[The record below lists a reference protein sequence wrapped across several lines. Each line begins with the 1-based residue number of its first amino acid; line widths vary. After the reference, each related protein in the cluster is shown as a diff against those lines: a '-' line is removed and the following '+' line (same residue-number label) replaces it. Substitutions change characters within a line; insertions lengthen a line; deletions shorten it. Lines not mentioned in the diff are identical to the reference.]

1 MRDRKDLEL
10 VAESL
15 AEIFRGVFDALD
27 DLVARTARL
36 LEHRP
41 PSVDLAAL
49 DPTAIQLVQGSEL
62 IVGAG
67 YVAAPGALRDT
78 DYWLQWWADYD
89 VPRTGHPQRLH
100 VELDPGSELFREYVE
115 LPWFAV
121 PAESRERHVT
131 GPYVDYLCTDED
143 TFTFTVPVVSRASFR
158 GVVGADVYARDVER
172 LALPELRRLGEPA
185 VLLNG
190 ANRVV
195 AAVSSAHVPGDLVR
209 APLTSG
215 PPRTDTGADDHW
227 TVLPLP
233 GMPFAVAVGP
243 ARAGA

>member
-1 MRDRKDLEL
+1 MGDRLDHEL

-15 AEIFRGVFDALD
+15 AQIFCGVFDALG
-27 DLVARTARL
+27 DLVVRTTRL

-41 PSVDLAAL
+41 PSADLAAL

-121 PAESRERHVT
+121 PAESGERHVT

-143 TFTFTVPVVSRASFR
+143 TFTFTVPVVTRDCFT
-158 GVVGADVYARDVER
+158 GVVGADVYARDIER
-172 LALPELRRLGEPA
+172 LALPSLRRLGEPA
-185 VLLNG
+185 VLLNA

-195 AAVSSAHVPGDLVR
+195 AAVSSPHVPGDLVR
-209 APLTSG
+209 APTTSG
-215 PPRTDTGADDHW
+215 PHRADRGSADHW

-233 GMPFAVAVGP
+233 RVPFAVAVGS
-243 ARAGA
+243 ARAGG